1 VGDLTKRTAIG
12 TAAVAAAVAVL
23 AVLLIGSLIY
33 LLASNP
39 APASTSSSSRTTGSQ
54 TTASCSESVS
64 TPTST
69 QTELSN
75 YTVVTKSQVP
85 GFIMSPGSTMQLCVE
100 YSSGFLN
107 NTYDGP
113 AYNSAYGWEQN
124 GDLQPTNGTASS
136 ASPVNISI
144 AVGQSVDVVY
154 SVTAYSNATGFY
166 GLTLF
171 QHCAPFPIAVGYR
184 ASQVNSSDFPGLFG
198 TRSCPA
204 EFLQAQ
210 ILGFSGA
217 TMVQVVNTARD
228 VLTSGITNVSVSS
241 FPTPQ
246 GAENVTFRM
255 QVQSFSQPLSLG
267 LSLNRSFFR
276 SFYGN
281 PGLIP
286 ASTCSWSPTN
296 DSTLDQVNISKLQN
310 EPASVIQINA
320 PTLNLES
327 YSDGSFTA
335 SLLVE
340 PPVLQNSAVYVYL
353 YTSSP
358 GRPTLYLD
366 FADYFPVSVGGQL
379 QTVSG
384 LCPSITD

>member
-1 VGDLTKRTAIG
+1 M
-12 TAAVAAAVAVL
+12 
-23 AVLLIGSLIY
+23 
-33 LLASNP
+33 
-39 APASTSSSSRTTGSQ
+39 
-54 TTASCSESVS
+54 S

-75 YTVVTKSQVP
+75 YTVVTRSQVP

-113 AYNSAYGWEQN
+113 AYNSAYSWEQN
-124 GDLQPTNGTASS
+124 GDLQPTSAAASS
-136 ASPVNISI
+136 ASPANISI

-171 QHCAPFPIAVGYR
+171 QYCVPFPIAVGYG
-184 ASQVNSSDFPGLFG
+184 ASQVSSSDFPGLFG
-198 TRSCPA
+198 ERSCPD
-204 EFLQAQ
+204 EFLEGQ

-217 TMVQVVNTARD
+217 TMVQVVNTTRQ

-241 FPTPQ
+241 SPTPQ

-276 SFYGN
+276 SFNGN
-281 PGLIP
+281 PGLAP
-286 ASTCSWSPTN
+286 LSASDYCSWNAAN
-296 DSTLDQVNISKLQN
+296 DSALDQVSISKLQN

-320 PTLNLES
+320 PTLNLKP
-327 YSDGSFTA
+327 YSNGSFTV
-335 SLLVE
+335 SILVE
-340 PPVLQNSAVYVYL
+340 PPVPQYSAVYLYL

-358 GRPTLYLD
+358 DRPTLYLD
-366 FADYFPVSVGGQL
+366 FADYFPVSVTGEL
-379 QTVSG
+379 TSLSG
-384 LCPSITD
+384 TCPSVTN

>member
-1 VGDLTKRTAIG
+1 M
-12 TAAVAAAVAVL
+12 
-23 AVLLIGSLIY
+23 
-33 LLASNP
+33 
-39 APASTSSSSRTTGSQ
+39 
-54 TTASCSESVS
+54 S
-64 TPTST
+64 TPTSNE
-69 QTELSN
+69 TELSN
-75 YTVVTKSQVP
+75 YTVVTESQVP

-113 AYNSAYGWEQN
+113 AYNSAYSWEQN
-124 GDLQPTNGTASS
+124 GDLQPTNGFASS
-136 ASPVNISI
+136 ASPTNISI
-144 AVGQSVDVVY
+144 AAGQSVDVVY

-166 GLTLF
+166 GLTLL
-171 QHCAPFPIAVGYR
+171 QYCLPFPIAVGYPT
-184 ASQVNSSDFPGLFG
+184 SQVNSSDFPGLFG
-198 TRSCPA
+198 TRSCPD
-204 EFLQAQ
+204 EFLGSQ

-217 TMVQVVNTARD
+217 TMVQVVNTTRD

-267 LSLNRSFFR
+267 LSLNESFFR

-286 ASTCSWSPTN
+286 AFTGDYCSWSATN
-296 DSTLDQVNISKLQN
+296 DSALGGQVSISKLQN
-310 EPASVIQINA
+310 EPASMIQVNA
-320 PTLNLES
+320 PTLNLEP
-327 YSDGSFTA
+327 YSNGSFTV
-335 SLLVE
+335 SILVE
-340 PPVLQNSAVYVYL
+340 PPVPQYSAVYVYL
-353 YTSSP
+353 YTSSA

-366 FADYFPVSVGGQL
+366 FADYVPVSVAGQL

-384 LCPSITD
+384 SCPSVTN